1 MGRVAS
7 DVIGQTTLWRHRD
20 FLLLWGGQTISEVGS
35 QITVLAMPLV
45 AVVVLHASALQVGLL
60 TATQT
65 AAYLLVSL
73 PAGALVERMGKRRV
87 MVWSDLGRLAAI
99 GSIPLAAA
107 AGALSLGLLYAVAL
121 VSSVLSVFFSVAYP
135 AYLPTLLERE
145 QLMDGNG
152 KLGASQSVA
161 QLAGPGLGAALV
173 GVFGAA
179 SAMAADAFSYLL
191 SAGGLFAIRTKE
203 PRATESH
210 TNTNT
215 NTSPDP
221 NPAPYPNPDPDP
233 GTRPKLRDQ
242 MRDGLA
248 YVRREPI
255 LLRGVLWSGSANF
268 FVVMVESLG
277 PLFLVRDLHLR
288 AGYVGLLLG
297 LGAVGGV
304 VGGLASGRLAR
315 QLGSA
320 RVCWLSMTVFSLPGL
335 LIPAAG
341 PGVRV
346 LLFALGW
353 ISWTFSATLCAVS
366 LLSYRQAT
374 CPPEL
379 LARVGATSRWI
390 TWGTLPL
397 GAVVGGVLGTAI
409 GLRLTL
415 WIAVIGGCSSGLW
428 LFFSPLRAMRDI
440 PVAALGR
447 V

>member
-1 MGRVAS
+1 MIGRTA
-7 DVIGQTTLWRHRD
+7 LWRHRD
-20 FLLLWGGQTISEVGS
+20 FLLLWGGQTVSEIGS

-45 AVVVLHASALQVGLL
+45 AVVALHASALQVGLL
-60 TATQT
+60 SATQT

-73 PAGALVERMGKRRV
+73 PAGALVEQLGKRRV

-121 VSSVLSVFFSVAYP
+121 VSSVLSVLFSVAYP

-179 SAMAADAFSYLL
+179 SAMAADAVSYLA
-191 SAGGLFAIRTKE
+191 SAGGLLAIRATE
-203 PRATESH
+203 PRAAETTAAATAGARS
-210 TNTNT
+210 
-215 NTSPDP
+215 DDG
-221 NPAPYPNPDPDP
+221 ARP
-233 GTRPKLRDQ
+233 GLRQQ

-304 VGGLASGRLAR
+304 VGGLTSGRLAR

-353 ISWTFSATLCAVS
+353 ISWTFSATVCAVS
-366 LLSYRQAT
+366 LLSYRQT
-374 CPPEL
+374 ICPPEL
-379 LARVGATSRWI
+379 LARVSATSRWI

-397 GAVVGGVLGTAI
+397 GAVVGGVLGTAL
-409 GLRLTL
+409 GLRPTL

-440 PVAALGR
+440 PIPVAALEAR
-447 V
+447 